1 MALASLYVKRGLSS
15 RELSRQLA
23 NSKLTGDDCALL
35 RPLSQKSTLSI
46 DDIAN
51 TGASSSVVGSNSVQ
65 GGKSSNQGEDSAC
78 KRGEVALIRFL
89 TAQFLT
95 FFVGAKK

>member
-35 RPLSQKSTLSI
+35 RPLAEKTLLSL
-46 DDIAN
+46 DELQ
-51 TGASSSVVGSNSVQ
+51 SLSKPRS
-65 GGKSSNQGEDSAC
+65 C
-78 KRGEVALIRFL
+78 
-89 TAQFLT
+89 
-95 FFVGAKK
+95 